1 MHIVAKTFEI
11 KYLEQNAPISIM
23 KNYKKK
29 SENISNKNEK
39 KNESMRKNIHNNL
52 NQVKN
57 YHRD

>member
-39 KNESMRKNIHNNL
+39 KKRKHEKKHSQQL
-52 NQVKN
+52 KSGQKLSS
-57 YHRD
+57 